1 MVLTNAYIKL
11 YNVSVN
17 ELQYPMWTEDFLFI
31 MKEFKTLDEQ
41 INLLNE
47 RGVIIND
54 ITDAKK
60 KLLTNNYYNVIN
72 GYKEPFLKDNINYRD
87 GTTFDEI
94 FALYDFDRALRD
106 ILLKY
111 ILKIENTLKTLIAYY
126 FSMYHGNYNYLK
138 IDSFETF
145 SSINA
150 SQNKKIERLK
160 YIQELIIDIQKK
172 TSRAMTTK
180 EYVKHYMIT
189 YGFVPLWVLI
199 NIFSFGEISKF
210 FELMKQSEKNAVAKY
225 FNCRED
231 ELMQFIKIMN
241 FYRNLCAHD
250 ERVYNTVLPKYIYIK
265 DNEYHKILNIPQNN
279 GMYMQGKNDLFA
291 LIITLKIL
299 LDEDDFRTMY
309 NKIYGRIASL
319 EKHLNVLN
327 IDEIL
332 SIMKFPKEWK
342 KIKSPKS
349 TWDI

>member
-11 YNVSVN
+11 YSVSVN

-94 FALYDFDRALRD
+94 
-106 ILLKY
+106 
-111 ILKIENTLKTLIAYY
+111 
-126 FSMYHGNYNYLK
+126 
-138 IDSFETF
+138 
-145 SSINA
+145 
-150 SQNKKIERLK
+150 
-160 YIQELIIDIQKK
+160 
-172 TSRAMTTK
+172 
-180 EYVKHYMIT
+180 
-189 YGFVPLWVLI
+189 
-199 NIFSFGEISKF
+199 
-210 FELMKQSEKNAVAKY
+210 
-225 FNCRED
+225 
-231 ELMQFIKIMN
+231 
-241 FYRNLCAHD
+241 
-250 ERVYNTVLPKYIYIK
+250 
-265 DNEYHKILNIPQNN
+265 
-279 GMYMQGKNDLFA
+279 
-291 LIITLKIL
+291 
-299 LDEDDFRTMY
+299 
-309 NKIYGRIASL
+309 
-319 EKHLNVLN
+319 
-327 IDEIL
+327 L